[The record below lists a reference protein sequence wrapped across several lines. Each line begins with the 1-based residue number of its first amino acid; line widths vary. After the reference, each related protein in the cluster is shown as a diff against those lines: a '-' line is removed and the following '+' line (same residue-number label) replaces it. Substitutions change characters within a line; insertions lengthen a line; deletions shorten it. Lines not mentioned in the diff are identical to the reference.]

1 MTMDIQTSQA
11 NKMSPSVKCT
21 NHIESSPKNKVKRSF
36 DVAFLMLSDDKK
48 SRREK
53 QFRMEEPDIRPTEL
67 TVRSDLTVRPLPP
80 QELLE
85 GPKMHT
91 NNNISPSKAVNAY
104 EDHIDVSDDIPS
116 SFVRLSKIYDD
127 PMLSQLN
134 EAPRSAFSKVHH
146 VSNNTPNHSPV
157 PPMSPEQLSCPSTS
171 PPSSPLHA
179 SYYPFINGSAFQA
192 INQSHTGEI
201 NKLKQLMYHQQQQQ
215 QQQHHRRSP
224 PQNTPSPDIQT
235 PPTPPNMQATYMGRS
250 PPPPYPFVSSPFLAH
265 PPNPATI
272 LSALLPTAISPFQL
286 TAQNVCA
293 KCNISFR
300 MTSDLVYHMR
310 SHHKSDFTLDPNRRK
325 REEKLK
331 CSVCS
336 ESFRERH
343 HLTRHMTAHQ
353 DKEGDLLDGTALLEF
368 QARKKRNNM
377 QH

>member
-1 MTMDIQTSQA
+1 MTMDIQTSQV
-11 NKMSPSVKCT
+11 NKLSPSVKCT
-21 NHIESSPKNKVKRSF
+21 NNVESSPKTKVKRSF

-48 SRREK
+48 TRREK
-53 QFRMEEPDIRPTEL
+53 QFRMEEPEIRPTEL
-67 TVRSDLTVRPLPP
+67 TVRSDLTVRALPP

-85 GPKMHT
+85 RPKAHT

-104 EDHIDVSDDIPS
+104 DEDQIDVSDDVPS

-127 PMLSQLN
+127 PLLSQVN
-134 EAPRSAFSKVHH
+134 EPPRSAFSKVHH
-146 VSNNTPNHSPV
+146 VTNGTPNHSPV
-157 PPMSPEQLSCPSTS
+157 PPLSPEQLSCPSTS
-171 PPSSPLHA
+171 PPSSPLHPT
-179 SYYPFINGSAFQA
+179 YYPFINGSAFQA

-201 NKLKQLMYHQQQQQ
+201 NKLKQLMYHQQQQHQ
-215 QQQHHRRSP
+215 QHRRSP

-235 PPTPPNMQATYMGRS
+235 PPPPSIQATYMGRS
-250 PPPPYPFVSSPFLAH
+250 PPPPYPFVTSPFLAH
-265 PPNPATI
+265 PQHPATI

-310 SHHKSDFTLDPNRRK
+310 SHHKSDFTQDPNRRK

-331 CSVCS
+331 CNVCS

>member
-1 MTMDIQTSQA
+1 MEVQVNQVKQQSQPQ
-11 NKMSPSVKCT
+11 KYT
-21 NHIESSPKNKVKRSF
+21 NNTVETKSKVKRSF

-53 QFRMEEPDIRPTEL
+53 QLRLEEPEIRPTEL
-67 TVRSDLTVRPLPP
+67 TVRSDLTVKPVPP
-80 QELLE
+80 ETLLE
-85 GPKMHT
+85 PEIKNIHT
-91 NNNISPSKAVNAY
+91 NNNISPSKVMDAY
-104 EDHIDVSDDIPS
+104 DNRILDVGDDIPS
-116 SFVRLSKIYDD
+116 SYVRLSKIYDD
-127 PMLSQLN
+127 PLLSQVN
-134 EAPRSAFSKVHH
+134 DAHRSAFSKVSSN
-146 VSNNTPNHSPV
+146 VSPNHSPV
-157 PPMSPEQLSCPSTS
+157 PQLSPGQLSCPSTS
-171 PPSSPLHA
+171 PPSSPPA
-179 SYYPFINGSAFQA
+179 SYYPFINGSAFQV
-192 INQSHTGEI
+192 INSSQTGEI

-215 QQQHHRRSP
+215 IHQQQQQQRRSP
-224 PQNTPSPDIQT
+224 SQNTPSPDIRT
-235 PPTPPNMQATYMGRS
+235 PPPPNTYMGRS
-250 PPPPYPFVSSPFLAH
+250 PPPPFPFVPTTHVPFLTH

-272 LSALLPTAISPFQL
+272 LSALLPTAMSPFQL

-310 SHHKSDFTLDPNRRK
+310 SHHKNEFAYDPNRRK

-331 CSVCS
+331 CNVCS